1 MLTTFSCALFGLAVL
16 ANAEFVPHNA
26 NDGLHSQVARKLHL
40 LREASMARQQ
50 PSKDVPES
58 PSRVRV
64 SAQSSTS
71 LSGRGLSPGCAAEG
85 LGIYNTGAN
94 AYDNPRIR
102 VRSART
108 TVNGTALKF
117 DSFNSS
123 VVILDSWMSLMM
135 PQSYAN
141 LFLNASSAYK
151 RNDND
156 YRYLVNCSDV
166 NKIPSV
172 IFETVNTAT
181 GNAVDVELNGHD
193 YIAYDEYLKS
203 CVVNVDSY
211 PDPDTTDMYYD
222 PNSEWPSIQLPKSFA
237 INHCFGG

>member
-1 MLTTFSCALFGLAVL
+1 MLTTFLCAVFCFAVL
-16 ANAEFVPHNA
+16 ANAQFLPHNA

-40 LREASMARQQ
+40 LRQASMAGQQ
-50 PSKDVPES
+50 MARKDVPES

-64 SAQSSTS
+64 LAQSSTS
-71 LSGRGLSPGCAAEG
+71 LSGRG
-85 LGIYNTGAN
+85 IYNTGAN
-94 AYDNPRIR
+94 MYDNPRIR

-108 TVNGTALKF
+108 TVNGTTLKF
-117 DSFNSS
+117 ESFNSS
-123 VVILDSWMSLMM
+123 VMIIDSWMSLMM

-151 RNDND
+151 RSDND

-172 IFETVNTAT
+172 IFETVNTAA

-203 CVVNVDSY
+203 CVANVDSY
-211 PDPDTTDMYYD
+211 PDPDTTDVYYD
-222 PNSEWPSIQLPKSFA
+222 PNSEWPSIQLPRSFT
-237 INHCFGG
+237 INHCFAG